1 MTPEQEDQYKFECAV
16 RKLLEDEDL
25 RFFLRQ
31 VMRMSLYGQNAF
43 AANALT
49 MAHQTGKQAVAQQ
62 MLHEITQ
69 VEPAFLS
76 VLIKEEEDE
85 RREREHRDKDRDRD
99 Y

>member
-1 MTPEQEDQYKFECAV
+1 MTQEREDAYRFECAV
-16 RKLLEDEDL
+16 RKLDEDEDL
-25 RFFLRQ
+25 RFFLRY
-31 VMRMSLYGQNAF
+31 VMRMALYGQNAF

-62 MLHEITQ
+62 VLHDITQ

-76 VLIKEEEDE
+76 RLLKEEEDE
-85 RREREHRDKDRDRD
+85 RRERDRDPGNAGRD